1 MSQIQPLNPDKM
13 VLRDYYL
20 TRLRL
25 TGKNFMVFLYKL
37 SRNPSA
43 MIGLIILLFFVFL
56 AIFGPLIVPHDP
68 MAINLLDR
76 LKPPYWM
83 EGGSAEYILGT
94 DQLGM
99 DLFSRIIVGTRISLM
114 IGLLTVSISTVIGT
128 VLGLLAGY
136 FRGVLDSVLSRFADL
151 LLSFPWLIFAIFT
164 MAVIGP
170 GFYNL
175 VFALTFK
182 GWVGFF
188 RLVRGDVLS
197 EKTKEYVDAARA
209 LGQNNFKI
217 MMREIMPNIL
227 NSIIVLGTL
236 RMGFMIIME
245 ASLSFLGLGIQYPE
259 PAWGS
264 MVNIGRDYMLSAWWI
279 STFSGIA
286 ILFLVLAV
294 NMLGEGLRDIL
305 DPRMRRLE

>member
-1 MSQIQPLNPDKM
+1 MSQIQPISPDKM
-13 VLRDYYL
+13 SKRDYYL

-25 TGKNFMVFLYKL
+25 TGKNFKEFMGKM
-37 SRNPSA
+37 SRNPSG
-43 MIGLIILLFFVFL
+43 MFGLIIFLFFVFL
-56 AIFGPLIVPHDP
+56 AIAGPYIVPKDP
-68 MAINLLDR
+68 MAISLTDR
-76 LKPPYWM
+76 LLPPFWM
-83 EGGSAEYILGT
+83 EGGSREHLLGT

-99 DLFSRIIVGTRISLM
+99 DLFSRIIAGTRISLL
-114 IGLLTVSISTVIGT
+114 IGVLTVSISIVIGT

-136 FRGVLDSVLSRFADL
+136 YRGILDTVLARFADL

-188 RLVRGDVLS
+188 RLVRGDVMA
-197 EKTKEYVDAARA
+197 EKTKEYVDAAKA
-209 LGQNNFKI
+209 LGQSDLNI
-217 MMREIMPNIL
+217 MAREIMPNIL

-264 MVNIGRDYMLSAWWI
+264 IVNIGRDHMLSAWWI
-279 STFSGIA
+279 STFAGVA
-286 ILFLVLAV
+286 ILVLVLAI
-294 NMLGEGLRDIL
+294 NMLGESLRDIL
-305 DPRMRRLE
+305 DPRLRRIE

>member
-1 MSQIQPLNPDKM
+1 MSYIQPISPDKM
-13 VLRDYYL
+13 ALRDYYL

-25 TGKNFMVFLYKL
+25 TGRNFAEFLQKL
-37 SRNPSA
+37 SRNPSG
-43 MIGLIILLFFVFL
+43 MIGLIILLIFVIL
-56 AIFGPLIVPHDP
+56 TIAGPSIVPQDP
-68 MAINLLDR
+68 MAISLTERLL
-76 LKPPYWM
+76 PPFWM
-83 EGGSAEYILGT
+83 EGGSTEHLLGT

-114 IGLLTVSISTVIGT
+114 IGVLTVSISIIIGT
-128 VLGLLAGY
+128 VLGLLAGFY
-136 FRGVLDSVLSRFADL
+136 RGVLDNILARFADL
-151 LLSFPWLIFAIFT
+151 LLAFPWLIFAIFT

-188 RLVRGDVLS
+188 RLVRGEVLS

-209 LGQNNFKI
+209 LGQSNTKI

-279 STFSGIA
+279 STFSGVA
-286 ILFLVLAV
+286 ILILVLAI
-294 NMLGEGLRDIL
+294 NMLGESLRDIL
-305 DPRMRRLE
+305 DPRLRRIE

>member
-1 MSQIQPLNPDKM
+1 MGQIQTVKPEKM
-13 VLRDYYL
+13 LLRDYYL

-25 TGKNFMVFLYKL
+25 AGRNFADFLQKL
-37 SRNPSA
+37 SRNPSGMA
-43 MIGLIILLFFVFL
+43 GLIILLFFIAL
-56 AIFGPLIVPHDP
+56 TIAGPSIVPKDP
-68 MAINLLDR
+68 MKISLTERLL
-76 LKPPYWM
+76 PPFWM
-83 EGGSAEYILGT
+83 DGGSTEHLLGT

-99 DLFSRIIVGTRISLM
+99 DLFSRIVVGTRISLM
-114 IGLLTVSISTVIGT
+114 IGVLTVSISIVIGT

-136 FRGVLDSVLSRFADL
+136 YRGILDNVLARFADL

-188 RLVRGDVLS
+188 RLVRGEVLS

-209 LGQNNFKI
+209 LGQSNTKI
-217 MMREIMPNIL
+217 MLREIMPNIL

-279 STFSGIA
+279 STFSGVA
-286 ILFLVLAV
+286 ILILVLAI

-305 DPRMRRLE
+305 DPRLRRIE

>member
-1 MSQIQPLNPDKM
+1 MSQVKLISPEKM
-13 VLRDYYL
+13 SLRDYYL

-25 TGKNFMVFLYKL
+25 TGNNFKEFLIKL
-37 SRNPSA
+37 SRNPTA
-43 MIGLIILLFFVFL
+43 MIGLVIILFFVFL
-56 AIFGPLIVPHDP
+56 TIAGPAIAPRDP
-68 MAINLLDR
+68 MQISLTERLL
-76 LKPPYWM
+76 PPFWM
-83 EGGSAEYILGT
+83 EGGSMEYILGT

-114 IGLLTVSISTVIGT
+114 IGVLTVSISIVIGT
-128 VLGLLAGY
+128 ILGLLAGY
-136 FRGVLDSVLSRFADL
+136 YRGVLDSILARFADL

-188 RLVRGDVLS
+188 RLVRGEVLS

-217 MMREIMPNIL
+217 MAREIMPNIL

-245 ASLSFLGLGIQYPE
+245 ASLSFLGLGIQYPD

-286 ILFLVLAV
+286 ILVMVLSI

-305 DPRMRRLE
+305 DPRLRRIE

>member
-1 MSQIQPLNPDKM
+1 MSQPDRVRAEPMELK
-13 VLRDYYL
+13 DYYL

-25 TGKNFMVFLYKL
+25 AGKNTAKFFYKL
-37 SRNPSA
+37 GRNPSA
-43 MIGLIILLFFVFL
+43 VIGLLILSFFIFL
-56 AIFGPLIVPHDP
+56 AVCGPVLVPRDP
-68 MAINLLDR
+68 MEVNLLLR
-76 LKPPYWM
+76 LQPPSWM
-83 EGGSAEYILGT
+83 QGGQPEYLLGT

-99 DLFSRIIVGTRISLM
+99 DLFSRIVAGTRLSLM
-114 IGLLTVSISTVIGT
+114 IGILTVSISVAIGT

-136 FRGVLDSVLSRFADL
+136 YRGLLDSILARFADL

-182 GWVGFF
+182 GWVSFF
-188 RLVRGDVLS
+188 RLVRGEVLS

-209 LGQNNFKI
+209 LGQSNLKI

-236 RMGFMIIME
+236 HMGFMIIME

-264 MVNIGRDYMLSAWWI
+264 MVNVGRDYMLSAWWI
-279 STFSGIA
+279 STFPGIA
-286 ILFLVLAV
+286 ILVLVLAV
-294 NMLGEGLRDIL
+294 NMVGEGLRDIL
-305 DPRMRRLE
+305 DPRLKRIE

>member
-1 MSQIQPLNPDKM
+1 MA
-13 VLRDYYL
+13 LRDYYFI
-20 TRLRL
+20 RLRL
-25 TGKNFMVFLYKL
+25 AAKNFGDFLTKL
-37 SRNPSA
+37 ARNPA
-43 MIGLIILLFFVFL
+43 GVLGLLILVFFVFL
-56 AIFGPLIVPHDP
+56 SIAGPSLAPHDP
-68 MAINLLDR
+68 MSINLLER
-76 LKPPYWM
+76 LRPPMWM

-94 DQLGM
+94 DQMGM
-99 DLFSRIIVGTRISLM
+99 DLFSRIIAGTRISLM
-114 IGLLTVSISTVIGT
+114 IGVLTVGISILIGAA
-128 VLGLLAGY
+128 LGMLAGFY
-136 FRGVLDSVLSRFADL
+136 RGALDSILSRFADL

-188 RLVRGDVLS
+188 RLVRGEVLS
-197 EKTKEYVDAARA
+197 EKTKEYVEAARA
-209 LGQNNFKI
+209 LGQNNFTI
-217 MMREIMPNIL
+217 MLREITPNIL
-227 NSIIVLGTL
+227 NSIIVFGTL

-286 ILFLVLAV
+286 ILIMVLAI
-294 NMLGEGLRDIL
+294 NMLGEALRDIL
-305 DPRMRRLE
+305 DPRLRRIE

>member
-1 MSQIQPLNPDKM
+1 MSQVQPVEPEQML
-13 VLRDYYL
+13 LRDYYL
-20 TRLRL
+20 IRLRL
-25 TGKNFMVFLYKL
+25 TGKNFAEFLQKL
-37 SRNPSA
+37 SRNPSGI
-43 MIGLIILLFFVFL
+43 IGLIILLLFVIL
-56 AIFGPLIVPHDP
+56 TIAGPHIVPHDP
-68 MAINLLDR
+68 MAINLLNR
-76 LKPPYWM
+76 LSPPFWM
-83 EGGSAEYILGT
+83 EGGSTEHLLGT

-99 DLFSRIIVGTRISLM
+99 DLFSRIIAGTRISLM
-114 IGLLTVSISTVIGT
+114 IGVLTVSISIVIGT
-128 VLGLLAGY
+128 ILGLLAGY
-136 FRGVLDSVLSRFADL
+136 YRGLLDAVLARFADL

-170 GFYNL
+170 GFTNL

-188 RLVRGDVLS
+188 RLVRGEVLS

-209 LGQNNFKI
+209 LGQSSIKI
-217 MMREIMPNIL
+217 MLREIMPNIL
-227 NSIIVLGTL
+227 NSIIVFGTL

-279 STFSGIA
+279 STFSGVA
-286 ILFLVLAV
+286 ILILVLAI
-294 NMLGEGLRDIL
+294 NMFGEGLRDIL
-305 DPRMRRLE
+305 DPRLRRIE

>member
-1 MSQIQPLNPDKM
+1 MSQLLPVDPEKM
-13 VLRDYYL
+13 VLKDYYL

-25 TGKNFMVFLYKL
+25 TGKNAVTFLHKL
-37 SRNPSA
+37 SKNPSA

-56 AIFGPLIVPHDP
+56 AVAGPALAPRDP
-68 MAINLLDR
+68 MEVNLLDR
-76 LKPPYWM
+76 LKPPSWV
-83 EGGSAEYILGT
+83 EGGSAEYLLGT

-99 DLFSRIIVGTRISLM
+99 DLFSRIVAGTRISLM
-114 IGLLTVSISTVIGT
+114 IGILTVSISIVIGT

-136 FRGVLDSVLSRFADL
+136 YRGVLDSILARFADL

-188 RLVRGDVLS
+188 RLVRGEVLS

-209 LGQNNFKI
+209 LGQNNLKI

-227 NSIIVLGTL
+227 NSILVLGTL

-279 STFSGIA
+279 STFSGVA
-286 ILFLVLAV
+286 ILVLVLAV

-305 DPRMRRLE
+305 DPRLRRIE